1 MQLAAAAIKNF
12 DYEANM
18 LNKKEMETSG
28 IMSINILQSLF
39 MYTYYIYTIQN
50 ETKWREEDSLF
61 AYHW

>member
-1 MQLAAAAIKNF
+1 
-12 DYEANM
+12 M
-18 LNKKEMETSG
+18 LNKKEMETLG